1 MCSSDLRLEETG
13 SSKRKV
19 GSGRPRSARSAA
31 NRDTVGNEILSQ
43 EDQPGTHKSQRK
55 LATQMNIGQSSVS
68 RIVKDLGLKSYR
80 RIQVSRKYVENSMI
94 DTSHVMCKKIVFT
107 DEKDFT
113 LEIVKNC
120 QNDRVY

>member
-1 MCSSDLRLEETG
+1 MVLTQDDDRATIATCFNEKGWRGARLLKEFPGRRWNRSTVNRFIKRLEETG

-19 GSGRPRSARSAA
+19 GRGRSRSARAA

-68 RIVKDLGLKSYR
+68 RIVKDLGLKS
-80 RIQVSRKYVENSMI
+80 
-94 DTSHVMCKKIVFT
+94 
-107 DEKDFT
+107 
-113 LEIVKNC
+113 
-120 QNDRVY
+120 